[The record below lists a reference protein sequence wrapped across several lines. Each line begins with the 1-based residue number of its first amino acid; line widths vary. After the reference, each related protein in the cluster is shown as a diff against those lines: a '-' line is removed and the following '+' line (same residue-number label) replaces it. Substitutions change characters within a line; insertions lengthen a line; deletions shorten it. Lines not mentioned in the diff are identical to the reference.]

1 MHRTKGG
8 LLMISKPILRR
19 IPRILLALALIAFFE
34 GIVYGAKKDKNSE
47 KKPAITEAELQSH
60 VMSFA
65 DRFAAVM
72 VTSFDEFEAKQPP
85 QKVRHEV
92 LALVTYSMSNAYVI
106 AGESDPDV
114 ALLDIVSMITL
125 GRIILEEEGPT
136 RYGQKVQPII
146 QGFRTAEKDIRDIA
160 AVVLTPD
167 QLADLMATIKRWRKE
182 NTGVIFFPPIRF
194 SDFDAD
200 RRGSHLTRAEGQGG
214 LFKSVEAATEQV
226 EEMRLLAERGM
237 YLATRMPQMSGLFA
251 ELWLTRLLENPH
263 TAKVLTD
270 VSTLSAATDRLA
282 AAAEKLPDQIAVER
296 NATIRQA
303 VKSIAQERNSA
314 VNQIAATLSAERKAA
329 LDAFASEEGRIR
341 ALLADL
347 RQTLATGNEFV
358 GSVNALA
365 TQFKSNIPS
374 EPAKPFDIRDYRM
387 TLAELSSSAKELT
400 KLAASL
406 ERVSDK
412 VGADK
417 LIPHIVNALDRA
429 ESEGEEL
436 INHAM
441 LQMILLIVIGL
452 IGYIIARLFIQ
463 YISTKMMA
471 SAK

>member
-1 MHRTKGG
+1 MFKKTFFRK
-8 LLMISKPILRR
+8 ILC
-19 IPRILLALALIAFFE
+19 ILLALTLMLLIGE
-34 GIVYGAKKDKNSE
+34 IVYAAKKDKSS
-47 KKPAITEAELQSH
+47 KQKPAITEAELQSH

-72 VTSFDEFEAKQPP
+72 VTSFDKFETKQPP
-85 QKVRHEV
+85 EKDRREV
-92 LALVTYSMSNAYVI
+92 LAMVTYSMSNAYII

-114 ALLDIVSMITL
+114 ALLDIASMITL
-125 GRIILEEEGPT
+125 GRIILEQVGPS
-136 RYGQKVQPII
+136 RYGQRVQPII
-146 QGFRTAEKDIRDIA
+146 EGFRMAEKDIREIA

-167 QLADLMATIKRWRKE
+167 QLTGLMSIIKRWRKE
-182 NTGVIFFPPIRF
+182 NPEVTFFPTIRF
-194 SDFDAD
+194 SDFAAD
-200 RRGSHLTRAEGQGG
+200 RRASHLTKAGGQGG

-303 VKSIAQERNSA
+303 MKSIAQERNSA

-365 TQFKSNIPS
+365 TQFKSVTPS
-374 EPAKPFDIRDYRM
+374 EPARPFDIRDYQM
-387 TLAELSSSAKELT
+387 TLAELSNSAQELT
-400 KLAASL
+400 KLAAL
-406 ERVSDK
+406 LDRISDK
-412 VGADK
+412 VGADQ

-436 INHAM
+436 IDHTM
-441 LQMILLIVIGL
+441 RQMILLIAIGL
-452 IGYIIARLFIQ
+452 IGYIIAKLLIQ
-463 YISTKMMA
+463 YFSTKMR
-471 SAK
+471 